1 MIQPTRPMNGVGL
14 MLTSNL
20 ALTLAF
26 LAPSVRSGATERV
39 AITGEV
45 DLLSVG
51 ELERWLQRVIVESRC
66 RTIVLDLGG
75 VEFLAARGVSVLLA
89 AKRAAEEAGRDL
101 QVRNAQGLPGRVLRL
116 LGVERWC
123 GPGGGEGDR

>member
-1 MIQPTRPMNGVGL
+1 MGVRL

-26 LAPSVRSGATERV
+26 LRPSVRSGPTERV

-51 ELERWLQRVIVESRC
+51 ELERWLRRVIAESRC

-101 QVRNAQGLPGRVLRL
+101 QVRNAQGLPARVLTL
-116 LGVERWC
+116 LGLESWC
-123 GPGGGEGDR
+123 RADGGEGDR

>member
-1 MIQPTRPMNGVGL
+1 MGVRL

-26 LAPSVRSGATERV
+26 LRPSVRSGSTERV

-51 ELERWLQRVIVESRC
+51 ELERWLRRVIAESRC

-101 QVRNAQGLPGRVLRL
+101 QVRNAQGLPARVLRL
-116 LGVERWC
+116 LGLESWC
-123 GPGGGEGDR
+123 RAEAGEDDR

>member
-1 MIQPTRPMNGVGL
+1 MGVGL
-14 MLTSNL
+14 MLTSSL

-39 AITGEV
+39 AISGEV
-45 DLLSVG
+45 DLLSAG
-51 ELERWLQRVIVESRC
+51 ELDWWLRRVIAESRC

-89 AKRAAEEAGRDL
+89 AKGAAEETGRDL
-101 QVRNAQGLPGRVLRL
+101 QVTNAQGLPARVLRL
-116 LGVERWC
+116 LGLESWC
-123 GPGGGEGDR
+123 RAEAGEGDR

>member
-1 MIQPTRPMNGVGL
+1 MF
-14 MLTSNL
+14 TSNL

-26 LAPSVRSGATERV
+26 IAPSVRSGATERV
-39 AITGEV
+39 AITGDV
-45 DLLSVG
+45 DLLSAG
-51 ELERWLQRVIVESRC
+51 ELERWLRRVIAESSC

-101 QVRNAQGLPGRVLRL
+101 QVRNAQGLPARVLTL
-116 LGVERWC
+116 LGLESWC
-123 GPGGGEGDR
+123 RAEAGEDDR

>member
-1 MIQPTRPMNGVGL
+1 MGVGL
-14 MLTSNL
+14 MFTSNL

-51 ELERWLQRVIVESRC
+51 ELERWLRRVIAESGC

-101 QVRNAQGLPGRVLRL
+101 QVTNAQGLPAKVLRL
-116 LGVERWC
+116 LGLESWC
-123 GPGGGEGDR
+123 RADGGEGDR

>member
-1 MIQPTRPMNGVGL
+1 MGVGL

-26 LAPSVRSGATERV
+26 LAPSVRSDATERV

-51 ELERWLQRVIVESRC
+51 ELERWLRRVIAESRC

-101 QVRNAQGLPGRVLRL
+101 QVRNAQGLPARVLTL
-116 LGVERWC
+116 LGLESWC
-123 GPGGGEGDR
+123 RADGGEGDR

>member
-1 MIQPTRPMNGVGL
+1 MGVRL

-26 LAPSVRSGATERV
+26 LAPSVRSGATERF
-39 AITGEV
+39 ALTGDV

-51 ELERWLQRVIVESRC
+51 ELERWLRHVIAESRC

-75 VEFLAARGVSVLLA
+75 VEFLAACGVSVLLA

-101 QVRNAQGLPGRVLRL
+101 QVRNAQGLPARVLTL
-116 LGVERWC
+116 LGLESWC
-123 GPGGGEGDR
+123 RADGGEGDR

>member
-1 MIQPTRPMNGVGL
+1 MRVGL

-26 LAPSVRSGATERV
+26 LAPSVRSDATERV

-45 DLLSVG
+45 DLLSAG
-51 ELERWLQRVIVESRC
+51 ELDWWLRRVIAESRC

-101 QVRNAQGLPGRVLRL
+101 QVRNAQGLPARVLRL
-116 LGVERWC
+116 LGLESWC
-123 GPGGGEGDR
+123 RADGGEGDR

>member
-1 MIQPTRPMNGVGL
+1 MGVGL

-26 LAPSVRSGATERV
+26 LAPSARSGSTERV

-51 ELERWLQRVIVESRC
+51 ELERWLRRVIAESRC

-75 VEFLAARGVSVLLA
+75 VEFLAAPGVSGVLA
-89 AKRAAEEAGRDL
+89 AVGGAGGGRGGFAGAKGPGFP
-101 QVRNAQGLPGRVLRL
+101 AQGVG
-116 LGVERWC
+116 GV
-123 GPGGGEGDR
+123 G

>member
-1 MIQPTRPMNGVGL
+1 MGVGL

-51 ELERWLQRVIVESRC
+51 ELERWLRRVIAESRC

-101 QVRNAQGLPGRVLRL
+101 QVRNAQGLPARVLRL
-116 LGVERWC
+116 LGLESWC
-123 GPGGGEGDR
+123 RAEAGEGDR

>member
-1 MIQPTRPMNGVGL
+1 MGVRL

-26 LAPSVRSGATERV
+26 LRPSVRSGATERV

-51 ELERWLQRVIVESRC
+51 ELERWLRRVIAESRC

-101 QVRNAQGLPGRVLRL
+101 QVRNAQGLPARVLRL
-116 LGVERWC
+116 LGLESWC
-123 GPGGGEGDR
+123 RAEAGEGDR